1 MVAQPQPEVIGWTIA
16 TFLALLI
23 LLAKF
28 ALKPLKQALSERER
42 VISDSL
48 EKAHEARDEA
58 ERILA
63 LNEEQ
68 LAGARDEARKVI
80 GEGHRIV
87 SQMKREA
94 HEIGKQEADALV
106 NQARGDI
113 DREFQRSLSE
123 LKGTVANL
131 SIRISRQIMQ
141 ENLDD
146 ERHKDLADDF
156 IDRLKKSHAARR
168 N

>member
-1 MVAQPQPEVIGWTIA
+1 MDLQPQPEVVGWTIA

-23 LLAKF
+23 LLARF
-28 ALKPLKQALSERER
+28 ALKPLKRALSERER
-42 VISDSL
+42 IISDSL
-48 EKAHEARDEA
+48 DKAHHAQAEA
-58 ERILA
+58 EKILG
-63 LNEEQ
+63 LNEKQ
-68 LAGARDEARKVI
+68 LAGARDEARKI
-80 GEGHRIV
+80 ISEGHRIV

-94 HEIGKQEADALV
+94 HEAGKREADALV
-106 NQARGDI
+106 VQARADI
-113 DREFQRSLSE
+113 DREFQRSLAE

-146 ERHKDLADDF
+146 DRHKDLADNF